1 MLNGPIKVNIQQAL
15 AEGARQLTGTDSPEV
30 DSRYLLCHVLACQ
43 NSYLFTWPDKE
54 LTPEQQ
60 QHYQQYLQQRC
71 QGQPIAYITGTRGFW
86 SLDLDVNNATLIPRP
101 ETELLV
107 ELALDKIQAGM
118 TVADLGTGSGAI
130 ALAIAT
136 ERKGITL
143 IACDASVEA
152 LSVAKANA
160 ERCVGGA
167 IHFWQGEWLSAI
179 QAKTVDIVVS
189 NPPYIEQD
197 DPHLSQGDVRF
208 EPLSALVSGETG
220 LDDIKSIIN
229 QAAEAV
235 LKPQGWLLLEHGY
248 QQAVPVRQCMEQA
261 GFTAV
266 QSVKDFAGNDRVT
279 LGQLPV

>member
-1 MLNGPIKVNIQQAL
+1 MNIQQAL
-15 AEGARQLTGTDSPEV
+15 AEGARQLAGTDSPEV
-30 DSRYLLCHVLACQ
+30 DSRYLLCHVLACD

-60 QHYQQYLQQRC
+60 QYYQQYLQQRC

-86 SLDLDVNNATLIPRP
+86 SLDLNVNNATLIPRP

-107 ELALDKIQAGM
+107 ELALGKIQTGM

-130 ALAIAT
+130 ALAIAI
-136 ERKGITL
+136 ERKDITL
-143 IACDASVEA
+143 IACDVSAEA

-160 ERCVGGA
+160 DRCVAGGVQ
-167 IHFWQGEWLSAI
+167 FWQGEWLSAI

-220 LDDIKSIIN
+220 LDDIKRIIN

-248 QQAVPVRQCMEQA
+248 QQAAAVRQCMERA

-279 LGQLPV
+279 LGQLSV